1 MAQVFD
7 RSMKVADIVT
17 QFPGAAEVF
26 KQYRVDFCCG
36 GDRPLDDAVRD
47 QNLDVNDVL
56 NKLHSSYEKEKH
68 RQNRSIDWTK
78 ASYGE
83 LIDHIIYKHHA
94 FLKEE
99 LPLVSQYTT
108 KIFRVHGSS
117 HPELADVHKLFHQ
130 LKVDLEHHME
140 REERD
145 AFPLIRDF
153 ETAPGDERQ
162 QHLKQVIQDQE
173 DEHDSAGDILKKLRE
188 VTRDYTLPEDA
199 CGSYR
204 LTYQKLQMIES
215 DMFDHVHLENNV
227 LFPRVI
233 GS

>member
-1 MAQVFD
+1 MPHVFN
-7 RSMKVADIVT
+7 RSMKVGDIVNR
-17 QFPGAAEVF
+17 FPGAAEVF
-26 KQYRVDFCCG
+26 KQYRIDFCCG
-36 GDRPLDDAVRD
+36 GDRPLNDAVRD
-47 QNLDVNDVL
+47 QNLDVDDVL
-56 NKLHSSYEKEKH
+56 ENLHASYEKEQH

-108 KIFRVHGSS
+108 KIFRVHGLS
-117 HPELADVHKLFHQ
+117 HPELADVHRLFHQ
-130 LKVDLEHHME
+130 LKIDLEHHME
-140 REERD
+140 REEKD
-145 AFPLIRDF
+145 AFPLIRDY
-153 ETAPGDERQ
+153 EHDPGDEQ
-162 QHLKQVIQDQE
+162 QHHLKQVIE
-173 DEHDSAGDILKKLRE
+173 DLEAEHDTAGDILKKLSE
-188 VTRDYTLPEDA
+188 VTSDYTLPEDA

-204 LTYQKLQMIES
+204 LTYQKLKMIES

-227 LFPRVI
+227 LFPRVM